1 VNWAL
6 VMWVTEMV
14 CKQASAFGIATA
26 DIAADDI
33 VRLARGEHLG
43 ARHDAAL
50 EALAASPSARD
61 AFRMARAIERDA
73 KSLADAVN
81 AARGNNV
88 VALARPERPVAAPTR
103 WAAAAAIGFVAVGAM
118 LFGWQDLAPRATA
131 PMAAASPEADLIFV
145 PSDEAVVSSSAKAAG
160 DALFV
165 DAFGG

>member
-1 VNWAL
+1 
-6 VMWVTEMV
+6 MD
-14 CKQASAFGIATA
+14 CKHASAFGITNPIV

-61 AFRMARAIERDA
+61 AFRLARAIERDA
-73 KSLADAVN
+73 ASLTDSLK

-88 VALARPERPVAAPTR
+88 VVLVRPQRQVTAPTR

-118 LFGWQDLAPRATA
+118 LFSWQGSAPQSAA
-131 PMAAASPEADLIFV
+131 PIAVASPESDLIFV
-145 PSDEAVVSSSAKAAG
+145 PSDEALASGPAKSAG